1 MITLWHG
8 DCLELMKNI
17 PDKSIDMVL
26 TDPPYG
32 VSAGKWDNSIP
43 YAPMWSEIKRVCKDS
58 NAVVLFGNEPF
69 ASKLRLS
76 NIEMYK
82 YDWIWKKKNPSNFLS
97 AKKRPLGI
105 YETISVFSLKPHA
118 YFPQNL
124 IKIDKVSNC
133 PDKTKNR
140 MLGQK
145 DAKRV
150 MLKQEFTNY
159 PRNILEF
166 SKEYGYHTS
175 QKPVALLEYLIK
187 TYTLENEIVLDFS
200 MGSGST
206 GVACQNLNRKFLGIE
221 KDDKYFE
228 IAKNRIFPHPQDR

>member
-1 MITLWHG
+1 MHG
-8 DCLELMKNI
+8 DCLELMKCI
-17 PDKSIDMVL
+17 PDKAVDMVL
-26 TDPPYG
+26 CDPPFG
-32 VSAGKWDNSIP
+32 VNAGKWDSVMP
-43 YAPMWSEIKRVCKDS
+43 FDLMWEHVKRIIKDDK
-58 NAVVLFGNEPF
+58 AVVIFGNEPF

-105 YETISVFSLKPHA
+105 YETISIFSKKPHA
-118 YFPQNL
+118 YFPQDLVRIN
-124 IKIDKVSNC
+124 KISNC

-150 MLKQEFTNY
+150 MLNQEFTNY
-159 PRNILEF
+159 PRNILEY
-166 SKEYGYHTS
+166 SKEFGLHTS
-175 QKPVALLEYLIK
+175 QKPVPLLEYLIK
-187 TYTLENEIVLDFS
+187 TYTLENETVLDFT

-206 GVACQNLNRKFLGIE
+206 GVACKNLNRKFIGIE

-228 IAKNRIFPHPQDR
+228 IARNRIEAHVVKN